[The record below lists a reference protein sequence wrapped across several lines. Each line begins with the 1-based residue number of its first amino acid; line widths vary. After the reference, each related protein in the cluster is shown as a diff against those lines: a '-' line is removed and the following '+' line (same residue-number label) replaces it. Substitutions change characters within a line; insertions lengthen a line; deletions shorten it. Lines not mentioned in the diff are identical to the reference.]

1 MDHSVRVL
9 ARTLLQSGFE
19 DLQERERRVITRIAK
34 RVHVS
39 QNINRAFEERL
50 TFGERMADRV
60 ASFGGSWTFILCF
73 GGFLILWVLLNSF
86 VLLDGIAFDRYPYIF
101 LNLLLS
107 MLAAIQAPIIM
118 MSQNRLAAKDRMQ
131 AGHDYEVNLK
141 AELEIMQLHEKL
153 DAMRITELARL
164 LAKQEE
170 TLQQLIEAVRRE
182 TDGRANTAGP
192 AASDDPTPNGECR

>member
-1 MDHSVRVL
+1 MKGTDLMDHSVRVL
-9 ARTLLQSGFE
+9 AKTLLQSGFE

-34 RVHVS
+34 RLHVS
-39 QNINRAFEERL
+39 RNINRAFEERL
-50 TFGERMADRV
+50 TFGERLADRV
-60 ASFGGSWTFILCF
+60 ATFGGSWTFILCF
-73 GGFLILWVLLNSF
+73 GGFLVLWVVLNSF
-86 VLLDGIAFDRYPYIF
+86 VLFDGVVFDRYPYVF

-170 TLQQLIEAVRRE
+170 TLQLLVDAVRRE
-182 TDGRANTAGP
+182 VDAP
-192 AASDDPTPNGECR
+192 DPVPNGECR